1 MIGGPVSQA
10 HLLGQVVR
18 ISAGLPAVVSCQR
31 FTLLPAPSHL
41 GLLDPP
47 VFLIEGNPQGVGDAV
62 EIIHHA
68 DQRHRVH
75 DILVGESLCSELLEI
90 LL

>member
-1 MIGGPVSQA
+1 LGFGVLDFEFQPVCR
-10 HLLGQVVR
+10 LW
-18 ISAGLPAVVSCQR
+18 SALPAS
-31 FTLLPAPSHL
+31 SHL
-41 GLLDPP
+41 GLLDTP
-47 VFLIEGNPQGVGDAV
+47 VFFIEGNTQGVGDAV

-75 DILVGESLCSELLEI
+75 DVFVRKSLSSELFEI

>member
-1 MIGGPVSQA
+1 
-10 HLLGQVVR
+10 
-18 ISAGLPAVVSCQR
+18 
-31 FTLLPAPSHL
+31 
-41 GLLDPP
+41 LLDTP
-47 VFLIEGNPQGVGDAV
+47 VFFIEGNPQAVGDAV